1 MPITMTMALAFD
13 PTPTRPTATIIP
25 TTATPITI
33 HGQAPPP
40 TQSVPTHGDTHAQWS
55 MLVNDVDM
63 NDDGYVIDWRWRGNC
78 GRLLESPSER
88 MIVVVV
94 LVEKNEK

>member
-1 MPITMTMALAFD
+1 
-13 PTPTRPTATIIP
+13 
-25 TTATPITI
+25 
-33 HGQAPPP
+33 
-40 TQSVPTHGDTHAQWS
+40 

-94 LVEKNEK
+94 LVEKNEELLGQRNWYE

>member
-1 MPITMTMALAFD
+1 MALAFD
-13 PTPTRPTATIIP
+13 PTPTLPMAMIP
-25 TTATPITI
+25 TTAATITM

-40 TQSVPTHGDTHAQWS
+40 TPSVPTHGATHAQWS

-94 LVEKNEK
+94 LVKKNEE